1 MTRGTTTPRMQRV
14 ETRTPGSQ
22 VVPEDGAGS
31 LPETGGGTMVTIFKA
46 GFPIRWVVMLQCR
59 PWFCKMQIPSLYVGR
74 PVSTTPDKP
83 SAMETEKFQMIYR
96 FPGIRFCGSLS
107 RVKILQTG
115 ITVVILPLSY
125 YWYIQGLIPL
135 DSLYFTGG
143 IANVALAML
152 YWISHFFRRLVG
164 ILYMNEAGTV
174 LRVAHLTFWGRRQD
188 TYCPVANIIPVSE
201 TSEHP
206 FDVFLKIQQYD
217 GDQTFY
223 LTLRFGHILD
233 RKRFAQVFG
242 NLDGKH

>member
-1 MTRGTTTPRMQRV
+1 MTSRGQDTYTP
-14 ETRTPGSQ
+14 EHQ
-22 VVPEDGAGS
+22 VVPEDGPGS
-31 LPETGGGTMVTIFKA
+31 LPEAGGGTMVTIFKA
-46 GFPIRWVVMLQCR
+46 GFPIRWVVMLQSW
-59 PWFCKMQIPSLYVGR
+59 PWFRKMQVPSLYVGR
-74 PVSTTPDKP
+74 PISISPDKP
-83 SAMETEKFQMIYR
+83 STMEAEKFQMIYR

-115 ITVVILPLSY
+115 ITMAILPPGY
-125 YWYIQGLIPL
+125 YCYMQGLIPL
-135 DSLYFTGG
+135 DCLFFTGG
-143 IANVALAML
+143 VASFALAML

-164 ILYMNEAGTV
+164 ILYVNEAGTV

-206 FDVFLKIQQYD
+206 FGVFLKIRQYD

-233 RKRFAQVFG
+233 KKCFVQVFG